1 VSADLVRNGGI
12 VRKKGIG
19 VYLEMIYQVCR
30 DYASLP
36 DIRTLTSQEIR
47 FWYSGLIPELKEA
60 TTKPKKSK

>member
-12 VRKKGIG
+12 VRKKGIW
-19 VYLEMIYQVCR
+19 VYLEMLFQICR

-36 DIRTLTSQEIR
+36 DIRSLTSQEIR

-60 TTKPKKSK
+60 TKPQKK